1 MSLGELARHA
11 SDASGLIELLAH
23 HPAGGRGVGEETA
36 RAGRRAI
43 EALRLARESA
53 QSPFSVGL
61 VGELSA
67 GKSLLL
73 GTLLGLPELL
83 PVGDEAVTGNVTVV
97 HARPAAADRQVSQET
112 SVRVEYFDE
121 AQTVEYLR
129 HLRDALAAQAAEGGL
144 DPGRVD
150 ELRRLDLREPDSRDL
165 VYFRDAYLGGELAK
179 SLAGILG
186 ELDLIDRALQHLRSA
201 GRPLYGTTVE
211 LDDVLAGAAVVLP
224 GPVEYRTADPRL
236 ASGTVNAGLLRATM
250 PLVRRVVREVE
261 VPRNVWDLEQY
272 PGGELRLL
280 DFPGLNSA
288 FSAVRD
294 QYVCATELRSVHTI
308 LILLKTTG
316 GATDTPE
323 RIRRM
328 WQAAQRKD
336 GLENSVLAAV
346 SRFHELPVSDAL
358 LRPYIDYQGQLLRD
372 RLLDGVPVLRDL
384 LASAERLVAGGRS
397 DRIVLTSAM
406 RALSV
411 DSGAPR
417 LGAQFATDRHLDT
430 QLPLAQGRAAVWRA
444 VGERLDADDVG
455 SALGGML
462 IDFAEDG
469 GIGRLRRALLDH
481 VVQHGVALRL
491 EQLADRR
498 AEASEALR
506 EAYRGFSAGAGAA
519 PADARAETEVRTR
532 LTTLLSVWQDVRTRS
547 RTELLDARRL
557 RLAGEGTAQGPTLL
571 QELEGDAAEKVYA
584 WGSWRRLLDAVQD
597 EHVEPASLPD
607 DRPPPLDADDLFG
620 EFSDT
625 CQEIEAR
632 NAARLLAALE
642 NWLVVHQRRLVG
654 AARDLGTVITPE
666 AFERLRSADPSEN
679 ATLVDRL
686 SRATTLGWLRDEA
699 EKAVRDGSVA
709 DAAVGEERLRDRFP
723 LRLGQALPW
732 HPLSHAGTY
741 ARHQTVVARYRRD
754 MAAMV
759 LHETLGR
766 LADAQRAVATRLG
779 EQADAFIAEMREG
792 QVTNALVTAVVGDSS
807 AQADAAGF
815 AEQLRRLADLSVYS
829 WRRDALAPEAGL
841 SATGADPTYLDV
853 FHGGGE

>member
-11 SDASGLIELLAH
+11 SDASGLIELLAR
-23 HPAGGRGVGEETA
+23 HPSAGRGAGEEVA
-36 RAGRRAI
+36 RAQRRAL

-53 QSPFSVGL
+53 ESPFTVGL

-97 HARPAAADRQVSQET
+97 HARPAAPDRQVSRET

-121 AQTVEYLR
+121 EQTVEYLR
-129 HLRDALAAQAAEGGL
+129 HLRDALATQAADGGL
-144 DPGRVD
+144 EQRLVD
-150 ELRRLDLREPDSRDL
+150 ELRRVRLREPDCRELLS
-165 VYFRDAYLGGELAK
+165 FRDAYLGGELAK
-179 SLAGILG
+179 SLAGTLG
-186 ELDLIDRALQHLRSA
+186 ELDLIDGALRHVREA
-201 GRPLYGTTVE
+201 GRPLYGLTAE
-211 LDDVLAGAAVVLP
+211 LDDTLAGAAVVLP
-224 GPVEYRTADPRL
+224 GPAEYRTLDPRL
-236 ASGTVNAGLLRATM
+236 TGGAITAGLLRATM
-250 PLVRRVVREVE
+250 PLVRRVVRDVE
-261 VPRNVWDLEQY
+261 VARNVWDVREF

-294 QYVCATELRSVHTI
+294 QYVCGTELRSAHTI

-328 WQAAQRKD
+328 WQAAQRTD

-346 SRFHELPVSDAL
+346 SRFHELPVSEAL
-358 LRPYIDYQGQLLRD
+358 LRPYVEYEGQLLRD

-406 RALSV
+406 RALST
-411 DSGAPR
+411 GA
-417 LGAQFATDRHLDT
+417 GAQGIGPHFARARHLDT
-430 QLPLAQGRAAVWRA
+430 QIPLAQSRAAVWRA

-455 SALGGML
+455 GALGGML
-462 IDFAEDG
+462 IAFSEDG

-491 EQLADRR
+491 EQLAGHR
-498 AEASEALR
+498 AEASDALR
-506 EAYRGFSAGAGAA
+506 EVYRGLSAGPGTA
-519 PADARAETEVRTR
+519 PVDARAETEVRKR
-532 LTTLLSVWQDVRTRS
+532 LTALLSVWQDVRTRS

-557 RLAGEGTAQGPTLL
+557 RLAGEDAEQGPTLL
-571 QELEGDAAEKVYA
+571 EELAGDAAEKVYA

-607 DRPPPLDADDLFG
+607 DRPPPLDADDLFT
-620 EFSDT
+620 EFRDT

-632 NAARLLAALE
+632 NAPRLLGALE
-642 NWLVVHQRRLVG
+642 NWLVGHQRRLIA
-654 AARDLGTVITPE
+654 AARELGTVITPE
-666 AFERLRSADPSEN
+666 AFERLRSADPNDN
-679 ATLVDRL
+679 AALVDRL
-686 SRATTLGWLRDEA
+686 SRATTLGWLRDAA
-699 EKAVRDGSVA
+699 EKAVRDGSTV
-709 DAAVGEERLRDRFP
+709 DAAVGEARLRDRFP

-732 HPLSHAGTY
+732 HPDSRAGTY

-759 LHETLGR
+759 LHESLGR
-766 LADAQRAVATRLG
+766 LADAQRAVAARLG

-792 QVTNALVTAVVGDSS
+792 QVTNALVTAVVGDTR
-807 AQADAAGF
+807 AEADTAGF

-829 WRRDALAPEAGL
+829 WQRGAWAPEAGL
-841 SATGADPTYLDV
+841 SATGPDPTYLDV